1 MDRQDLFNDLEF
13 QDQYI
18 VDQKV
23 QPKGFF
29 EDVPS
34 LFDRHEQF
42 TPYRNR
48 PHIPAG
54 NICCKCSR
62 LAPGL

>member
-48 PHIPAG
+48 PQITFPQETFAV
-54 NICCKCSR
+54 NA
-62 LAPGL
+62 LD

>member
-18 VDQKV
+18 VEQKV

-29 EDVPS
+29 EDVPFV
-34 LFDRHEQF
+34 FDRHEQ
-42 TPYRNR
+42 
-48 PHIPAG
+48 
-54 NICCKCSR
+54 SR
-62 LAPGL
+62 RTGIDLRSHSRRKRLL